1 MREEL
6 TFARLQQLATT
17 VEVRADLWAL
27 CDDSFGEN

>member
-6 TFARLQQLATT
+6 ASARLQQLVTT
-17 VEVRADLWAL
+17 VEVRAGLWAL